1 MSQASLLM
9 MIYFFVLG
17 KTGLYLGLKGCLEKF
32 DDLAGTF
39 TRNSAGK
46 DREKAVR
53 EVERMIRKLEKKK
66 SPEWKLKRAKT
77 YLKIMQAAVP
87 DVSGYV
93 CSEKT
98 RMEKLLESKDI
109 SVEKKKDFQIR
120 LNILKSFE

>member
-1 MSQASLLM
+1 M
-9 MIYFFVLG
+9 
-17 KTGLYLGLKGCLEKF
+17 GLKGCLEKF

-39 TRNSAGK
+39 TRNTAGK

-66 SPEWKLKRAKT
+66 SPEWKVKRAKT
-77 YLKIMQAAVP
+77 YLKIMKSSLP

-93 CSEKT
+93 SSEKL
-98 RMEKLLESKDI
+98 RMEKLLESQDI